1 MAYRLI
7 VVVAVIFFITGC
19 SKTQHLPTTP
29 KLGYKDKSPVG
40 GSVLHTIINE
50 YYTVLNYNNNSFEEW
65 SNYQLPYDSLPSDY
79 MYIAA
84 APTINMLDAEADKLL
99 QIIAKGS
106 SAVLMADRFSEN
118 LLEKLNITHNDQIVS
133 YSNYKYPDNGLNN
146 ISQSIIVEFPD
157 SVQSYSAFFNKLER
171 AFNFK
176 KADSAHIIPIGL
188 NDNNRAD
195 ILKINHGAGTLIL
208 LTNVSTVTNY
218 FLLTDDNHEFIIRL
232 LNHLPSGEQI
242 YIYWDNFFFNNSN
255 RDGSDNE
262 PDFSV
267 ILNNIYARWA
277 VIIALLAMFLWI
289 LNNVFRKQRLIPVL
303 QQNENTS
310 MAFTNAI
317 AQLYYNKKDN
327 LSIALKMS
335 AWLQDYMHQNYF
347 FKFESYNEAF
357 TQIIH
362 NKAGLDLN
370 KSVHLTNIL
379 LQVSN
384 NKDIS
389 DKDLLIL
396 NEYLQEIIK

>member
-1 MAYRLI
+1 M
-7 VVVAVIFFITGC
+7 
-19 SKTQHLPTTP
+19 
-29 KLGYKDKSPVG
+29 
-40 GSVLHTIINE
+40 
-50 YYTVLNYNNNSFEEW
+50 
-65 SNYQLPYDSLPSDY
+65 
-79 MYIAA
+79 
-84 APTINMLDAEADKLL
+84 
-99 QIIAKGS
+99 
-106 SAVLMADRFSEN
+106 
-118 LLEKLNITHNDQIVS
+118 
-133 YSNYKYPDNGLNN
+133 
-146 ISQSIIVEFPD
+146 EFPD
-157 SVQSYSAFFNKLER
+157 SMRYYSAFFNKLER

-176 KADSAHIIPIGL
+176 KADSATIIPIGL
-188 NDNNRAD
+188 NDSHKAD
-195 ILKINHGAGTLIL
+195 ILKINYGEGTLIL

-218 FLLTDDNHEFIIRL
+218 FLLNNENHEFVIRL
-232 LNHLPSGEQI
+232 LNHLPSREQI
-242 YIYWDNFFFNNSN
+242 YIYWDNFFFNHVN
-255 RDGSDNE
+255 RDASEDE

-289 LNNVFRKQRLIPVL
+289 LNNLFRKQRLIPVL
-303 QQNENTS
+303 QKNENTS

-357 TQIIH
+357 TNIIH

-379 LQVSN
+379 LRVSN

-389 DKDLLIL
+389 DDDLLIL